1 MKEKLLR
8 CTTIKAV
15 ASYLSTR
22 LISFHKTFFFHVCV
36 VKRIEIVFVAGP
48 KSLIRVFIS
57 KKSEK
62 VASYLLPM

>member
-1 MKEKLLR
+1 MKQKLLR

-22 LISFHKTFFFHVCV
+22 VFTKLFFHVCV

-62 VASYLLPM
+62 I